1 MKTTRRSLASHL
13 ALGALAMGLATA
25 ASTGHA
31 AATFQSTSD
40 ASAWMVSTVVTDGTG
55 NKDGQFTSFD
65 ASNPLQAVERSDAPG
80 WIANVASG
88 TNGSIGDWTF
98 FVFTQTVNLT
108 AAEAASAD
116 LKFEWAADDSGQG
129 ILARGT
135 WLPSYSLN
143 GGARVDGSWPGGVSY
158 NLGSATDISSGFVAG
173 ANVLTFYVEG
183 NGVTDGLSVD
193 VQSFTTAVPEP
204 GSLSLL
210 AAGLGL
216 LGVAARRAKR
226 NAS

>member
-13 ALGALAMGLATA
+13 ALGALATGLATA
-25 ASTGHA
+25 ASTGNA

-40 ASAWMVSTVVTDGTG
+40 ASAWMVSTVVTNGTG
-55 NKDGQFTSFD
+55 DGQFTSFD
-65 ASNPLQAVERSDAPG
+65 ASNPLPAAERSDAPG
-80 WIANVASG
+80 WISNVPSG

-98 FVFTQTVNLT
+98 FVFTQTVTLT
-108 AAEAASAD
+108 AAQAATAD
-116 LKFEWAADDSGQG
+116 LKFTWAADDSGQVF
-129 ILARGT
+129 AERGSWT
-135 WLPSYSLN
+135 PSYSLN
-143 GGARVDGSWPGGVSY
+143 GGPVTAGSWPDGFSY
-158 NLGSATDISSGFVAG
+158 TLGSATDISSGFVAG

>member
-25 ASTGHA
+25 ASTGNA
-31 AATFQSTSD
+31 AAAFQSASD

-55 NKDGQFTSFD
+55 GKDGQFSSFD
-65 ASNPLQAVERSDAPG
+65 ASNPQQAVERSDAPG

-98 FVFTQTVNLT
+98 FVFTQTVTLT
-108 AAEAASAD
+108 AAEAAGAD
-116 LKFEWAADDSGQG
+116 LKFTWAADDSGQVF
-129 ILARGT
+129 AERGSWT
-135 WLPSYSLN
+135 PSYSFN
-143 GGARVDGSWPGGVSY
+143 GGPVIAGSWPDGFSY
-158 NLGSATDISSGFVAG
+158 TLGSATDIDSGFVAG
-173 ANVLTFYVEG
+173 VNTLTFYVEG
-183 NGVTDGLSVD
+183 NGVTDGLSVN